1 MASEFVSRRV
11 FSTDSFGLL
20 GLVQESDGC
29 AIPSS
34 ISSLQKRGCG
44 YMALGRSL
52 TSFGGVAVPGCNVI
66 NLHMRCDDYI

>member
-11 FSTDSFGLL
+11 LSTNPFGLL
-20 GLVQESDGC
+20 GLVQKRDGC

-44 YMALGRSL
+44 NMALGRSL
-52 TSFGGVAVPGCNVI
+52 TSFDGLLIRSRVYRNQPTYAV
-66 NLHMRCDDYI
+66 